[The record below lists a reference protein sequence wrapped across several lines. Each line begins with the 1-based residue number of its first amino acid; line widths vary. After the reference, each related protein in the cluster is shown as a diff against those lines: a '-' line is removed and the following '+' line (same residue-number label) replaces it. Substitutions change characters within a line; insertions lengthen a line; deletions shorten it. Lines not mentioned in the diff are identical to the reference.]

1 MTGRRAAAPD
11 PDTAL
16 LEIAL
21 YVLAALLMLGGLA
34 GAVLPALP
42 GIPMIFGGIWLAAAV
57 DGYRHLGLW
66 WLLGLGAL
74 GTFGVAV
81 DFIAGALGAKRV
93 GASRQ
98 AVWGATIGTFA
109 GLFFGVPGLL
119 LGPFAGALA
128 GELMAG
134 QSVLRSAHVG
144 AGTWLG
150 LLFGALL
157 KLVVSFAM
165 LGLFAL
171 GMLLG

>member
-1 MTGRRAAAPD
+1 MFD
-11 PDTAL
+11 
-16 LEIAL
+16 IAL
-21 YVLAALLMLGGLA
+21 YVLATLLMLGGLA

-42 GIPMIFGGIWLAAAV
+42 GIPMIFAGIWLAAAV
-57 DGYRHLGLW
+57 DGYRHLGPW
-66 WLLGLGAL
+66 WLIGLGVL

-81 DFIAGALGAKRV
+81 DFIAGALGARRV

-98 AVWGATIGTFA
+98 AIWGATLGTFA
-109 GLFFGVPGLL
+109 GLFFGIPGLL

-128 GELMAG
+128 GELLAG
-134 QSVLRSAHVG
+134 QSVLRSTHVG
-144 AGTWLG
+144 VGTWLG
-150 LLFGALL
+150 LLFGTLV

>member
-1 MTGRRAAAPD
+1 M
-11 PDTAL
+11 

-21 YVLAALLMLGGLA
+21 YVLAALLMLAGLA

-42 GIPMIFGGIWLAAAV
+42 GIPLIFGGIWLAAAV

-66 WLLGLGAL
+66 WLLGIALLGAL
-74 GTFGVAV
+74 GMTIDFVA
-81 DFIAGALGAKRV
+81 GLLGAKRV

-98 AVWGATIGTFA
+98 ALWGAVLGTFV
-109 GLFFGVPGLL
+109 GMFFGVPGLL

-128 GELMAG
+128 GELLAG
-134 QSVLRSAHVG
+134 QSVLRSTHVG
-144 AGTWLG
+144 VGTWLG
-150 LLFGALL
+150 LLFGTLA

-171 GMLLG
+171 GMLIG

>member
-1 MTGRRAAAPD
+1 VFD
-11 PDTAL
+11 
-16 LEIAL
+16 IAL

-42 GIPMIFGGIWLAAAV
+42 GIPMIFAGIWLAAAV

-66 WLLGLGAL
+66 WLIGLGVL

-81 DFIAGALGAKRV
+81 DFIAGALGARRV

-98 AVWGATIGTFA
+98 AIWGATLGTFA
-109 GLFFGVPGLL
+109 GLFFGIPGLL

-128 GELMAG
+128 GELLAG
-134 QSVLRSAHVG
+134 QSVLRSTHVG
-144 AGTWLG
+144 VGTWLG
-150 LLFGALL
+150 LLFGTLV

>member
-1 MTGRRAAAPD
+1 MFD
-11 PDTAL
+11 
-16 LEIAL
+16 IAL
-21 YVLAALLMLGGLA
+21 YVFAALLMLGGLA

-42 GIPMIFGGIWLAAAV
+42 GIPMIFAGIWLAAAV

-66 WLLGLGAL
+66 WLIGLGVL

-81 DFIAGALGAKRV
+81 DFIAGALGARRV

-98 AVWGATIGTFA
+98 AIWGATLGTFA
-109 GLFFGVPGLL
+109 GLFFGIPGLL

-128 GELMAG
+128 GELLAG
-134 QSVLRSAHVG
+134 QSVLRSTHVG
-144 AGTWLG
+144 VGTWLG
-150 LLFGALL
+150 LLFGTLV

>member
-1 MTGRRAAAPD
+1 
-11 PDTAL
+11 
-16 LEIAL
+16 
-21 YVLAALLMLGGLA
+21 MLGGLA

-42 GIPMIFGGIWLAAAV
+42 GIPMIFAGIWLAAAV

-66 WLLGLGAL
+66 WLIGLGVL

-81 DFIAGALGAKRV
+81 DFIAGALGARRV

-98 AVWGATIGTFA
+98 AIWGATLGTFA
-109 GLFFGVPGLL
+109 GLFFGIPGLL

-128 GELMAG
+128 GELLAG
-134 QSVLRSAHVG
+134 QSVLRSTHVG
-144 AGTWLG
+144 VGTWLG
-150 LLFGALL
+150 LLFGTLV